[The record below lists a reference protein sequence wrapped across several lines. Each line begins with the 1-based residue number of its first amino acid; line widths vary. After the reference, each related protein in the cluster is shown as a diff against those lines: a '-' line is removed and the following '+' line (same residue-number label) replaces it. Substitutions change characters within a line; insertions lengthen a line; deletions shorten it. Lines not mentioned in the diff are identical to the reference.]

1 MAMKLNIHQRINLID
16 IYRMDDIE
24 AALKH
29 ADDTS
34 VPTYHLITIS
44 GELLIPLRAARGR
57 ES

>member
-1 MAMKLNIHQRINLID
+1 MKLNIHQRINLID